1 MEYGFLSVIPPLVT
15 IVLALVL
22 KNVFVSLLIGLFLS
36 SFILTDFNL
45 FAGLNG
51 TFYGLV
57 DTFTSSGNTIV
68 LLSMLLIGALIYMIE
83 RTRRHLR
90 LRGHHGQKAG
100 HHQVQAGRRLL
111 HLAPGHRGVHLR
123 LPQLHGN
130 RLRVPAPQRQHAR
143 LP

>member
-68 LLSMLLIGALIYMIE
+68 LMSMLLIGALIYMIE
-83 RTRRHLR
+83 RTGGISGFVDTGDLAVA
-90 LRGHHGQKAG
+90 AG
-100 HHQVQAGRRLL
+100 VLDLIIAVSLEDF
-111 HLAPGHRGVHLR
+111 
-123 LPQLHGN
+123 LHGEAGI
-130 RLRVPAPQRQHAR
+130 LGSYLIDPV
-143 LP
+143 LGYLVD

>member
-57 DTFTSSGNTIV
+57 DTFTSSGNTIASASAV
-68 LLSMLLIGALIYMIE
+68 MSWPISTFERPASLSTMM
-83 RTRRHLR
+83 
-90 LRGHHGQKAG
+90 
-100 HHQVQAGRRLL
+100 
-111 HLAPGHRGVHLR
+111 
-123 LPQLHGN
+123 
-130 RLRVPAPQRQHAR
+130 
-143 LP
+143 